1 MPETQCQ
8 RLERELLKGRRLS
21 MIDML
26 NELGIGNH
34 TGRIS
39 DLRPKFEALGC
50 KIECDE
56 SKGYGVY
63 YLVNVERSENAFGKG
78 DAWEG

>member
-1 MPETQCQ
+1 
-8 RLERELLKGRRLS
+8 

-63 YLVNVERSENAFGKG
+63 YLSCDPDRPENVPGKG
-78 DAWEG
+78 DAYEPD

>member
-1 MPETQCQ
+1 MTQCE
-8 RLERELLKGRRLS
+8 RLATELLKGRRLS

-39 DLRPKFEALGC
+39 DLREKGFNIGV
-50 KIECDE
+50 DE
-56 SKGYGVY
+56 SKGYGIY
-63 YLVNVERSENAFGKG
+63 YLISDPDRPENVPGKG
-78 DAWEG
+78 DAFEYP

>member
-1 MPETQCQ
+1 
-8 RLERELLKGRRLS
+8 

-34 TGRIS
+34 TGRVS
-39 DLRPKFEALGC
+39 DLRAKLEPLGC

-63 YLVNVERSENAFGKG
+63 YLVGDPSRPENVPGKG
-78 DAWEG
+78 DAYEPE